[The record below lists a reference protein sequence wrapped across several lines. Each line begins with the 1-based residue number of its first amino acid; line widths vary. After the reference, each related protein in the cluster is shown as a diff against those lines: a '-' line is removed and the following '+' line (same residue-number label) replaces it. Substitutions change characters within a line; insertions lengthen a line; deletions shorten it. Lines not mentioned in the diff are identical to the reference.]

1 MLEKVEQIL
10 LEKLENSENGEI
22 YLDDDDMQKVL
33 EAAREQEE
41 KRGCQKAGQSCK
53 SGWSKS

>member
-1 MLEKVEQIL
+1 ML

-22 YLDDDDMQKVL
+22 YLDDGDMQKII

-41 KRGCQKAGQSCK
+41 EQADKKQDNHANVVGANLDLKV
-53 SGWSKS
+53 